1 VSEPDLT
8 LYPDN
13 SPQALMRVL
22 AMFIMSD
29 ADVADA
35 EMDAIE
41 DLGVLAALG
50 GDRESFAE
58 IFDGY
63 CDDLIVHA
71 GTRPLVTLADADWVK
86 AVLTPIT
93 DPVKRRLIA
102 QTLLVVARSDGW
114 FADAELKV
122 VRQMLDQ
129 WGLTLEDLG

>member
-1 VSEPDLT
+1 VSEPKLT
-8 LYPDN
+8 AYPDN
-13 SPQALMRVL
+13 SPAALMRVL

-29 ADVADA
+29 GDVTDA
-35 EMDAIE
+35 EMDTIE

-50 GDRESFAE
+50 GDREHFAE
-58 IFDGY
+58 IFDSY
-63 CDDLIVHA
+63 CDDLILHA
-71 GTRPLVTLADADWVK
+71 GFRHLVTLAEPDWV
-86 AVLTPIT
+86 ASILAPVT
-93 DPVKRRLIA
+93 DPAKRRLIA

>member
-1 VSEPDLT
+1 VTEPKLT
-8 LYPDN
+8 PYPDN
-13 SPQALMRVL
+13 SPEALMRVL

-29 ADVADA
+29 GDVADA
-35 EMDAIE
+35 EMDTIQ

-50 GDRESFAE
+50 GDRPRFAA

-63 CDDLIVHA
+63 CDDLILHA
-71 GTRPLVTLADADWVK
+71 GARPLVTLADAGWVA
-86 AVLTPIT
+86 AVLAPVT
-93 DPVKRRLIA
+93 DPAKRRLLA